1 MGILEGRLRRW
12 TCVRALVL
20 VATLGAIAS
29 PAAAAYAPTADDR
42 ALLAFA
48 NLARAQHGLPPLVWH
63 DGLGQAAYVN
73 SSAVAARGGNC
84 DPHNCAGEW
93 WRRIERYY
101 PGNAYGENSASNV
114 PNPRALHDG
123 WMTSSSHRANI
134 LSAASEFGAAI
145 VLGETAIGLWGF
157 ATEDFGS
164 RASVTIP
171 TLPAGGV
178 APRIALDPVRELV
191 VNYYDPAG
199 GPKAVRALVGS
210 SCVPLS
216 RVAGNAKNGTY
227 GTFRT
232 FTGSGCVPVVFEAI
246 SADGVRHRW
255 PKSEAILVGVGLGGL
270 YCADTTTAVPTQ
282 DCGGG
287 GAPPA
292 PVPTP
297 TPAPAPGDSG
307 LSKMRVVLRPG
318 PANRSAGVVQVDAI
332 LPALD
337 DFTPV
342 GSPLTV
348 RVRYESSGDWSRT
361 IPASC
366 GSRPCL
372 KGNKRET
379 VFRGNYE
386 TSTATMNRQ
395 KDGRWKFRFV
405 ARKQTL
411 GNVDSGEVRVTV
423 TVDGRT
429 FEGTADGYLKP
440 SGLVAD

>member
-1 MGILEGRLRRW
+1 M
-12 TCVRALVL
+12 L
-20 VATLGAIAS
+20 VAALGAIAS

-73 SSAVAARGGNC
+73 SAAVAARGGNC

-123 WMTSSSHRANI
+123 WMLSPSHRANI
-134 LSAASEFGAAI
+134 LSAANEFGAAI
-145 VLGETAIGLWGF
+145 VLGQTAIGLWGF

-164 RASVTIP
+164 RANVTIP

-178 APRIALDPVRELV
+178 APRISLDPIRELV

-199 GPKAVRALVGS
+199 APKAVRALVGS
-210 SCVPLS
+210 SCVPLN

-227 GTFRT
+227 GAFRT
-232 FTGSGCVPVVFEAI
+232 FAGDGCIPVVFEAI
-246 SADGVRHRW
+246 DANGVRHRW
-255 PKSEAILVGVGLGGL
+255 PQNEAILVGVGLGGL

-287 GAPPA
+287 GTPP
-292 PVPTP
+292 PQNPTP
-297 TPAPAPGDSG
+297 TPAPGGSE
-307 LSKMRVVLRPG
+307 LSNMRVVLRPG
-318 PANRSAGVVQVDAI
+318 PPNKSNGLVRVDAI
-332 LPALD
+332 LPPLT
-337 DFTPV
+337 DFTPA
-342 GSPLTV
+342 GDPLTV

-361 IPASC
+361 IPATC
-366 GSRPCL
+366 GAKPCL
-372 KGNKRET
+372 KGNKRGTTYRATYQPST
-379 VFRGNYE
+379 VILNQ
-386 TSTATMNRQ
+386 A
-395 KDGRWKFRFV
+395 KDGRWKLRFI

-411 GNVDSGEVRVTV
+411 GSVEGGEVRVTV

-429 FEGTADGYLKP
+429 FEGSADGYLKP